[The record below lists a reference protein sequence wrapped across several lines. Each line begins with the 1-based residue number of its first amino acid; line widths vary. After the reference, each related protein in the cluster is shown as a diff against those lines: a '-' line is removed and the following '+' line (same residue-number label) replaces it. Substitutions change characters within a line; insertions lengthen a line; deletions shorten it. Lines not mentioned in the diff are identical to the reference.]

1 MHPPNN
7 PWKSG
12 FLCLFTDRET
22 ESQGGSTAGW
32 ETERRDSETLTGSRP
47 QVEATAVCPSSAL
60 PPLLSASLQVRPR
73 EPPTSGFLGS
83 SPPSPSGLAQHVLR
97 KPARA
102 SEPELSGPDLP
113 IHRVLFSLW
122 AFLTHPVPNSV
133 LPSFPTYN
141 SSPPVHPPLPIPSS
155 TCLKTLHRP
164 SQLSVPW
171 PLAGHQH
178 S

>member
-1 MHPPNN
+1 MRPERGASGPAPDQHFLPRVGAVTCLSIEGQSLMHPPNN

-113 IHRVLFSLW
+113 LHRVLF
-122 AFLTHPVPNSV
+122 
-133 LPSFPTYN
+133 
-141 SSPPVHPPLPIPSS
+141 I
-155 TCLKTLHRP
+155 
-164 SQLSVPW
+164 
-171 PLAGHQH
+171 
-178 S
+178 